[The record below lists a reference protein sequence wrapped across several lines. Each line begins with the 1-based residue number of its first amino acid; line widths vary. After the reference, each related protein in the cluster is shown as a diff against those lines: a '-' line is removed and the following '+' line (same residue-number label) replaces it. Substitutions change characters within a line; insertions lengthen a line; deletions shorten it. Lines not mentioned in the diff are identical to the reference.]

1 MATQQGSMA
10 IVFGVPNADIT
21 LGGQSLVGATIIS
34 NLTFTPTAKEVRTE
48 DEGGNTV
55 NITVYDLGA
64 EASLTV
70 IPRGSSAANAI
81 TANGYFPSIGAR
93 CTVVNAASVAT
104 FTDGQFSTSSAGREY
119 RVKSAS
125 KAYSPTD
132 KAVWNLTIERFD
144 SIASM
149 AALS

>member
-1 MATQQGSMA
+1 MA

-21 LGGQSLVGATIIS
+21 LGGQSLVGAVILS
-34 NLTFTPTAKEVRTE
+34 SLTFTPTAKEVRTE

-81 TANGYFPSIGAR
+81 TANGYFPAIGAR

-132 KAVWNLTIERFD
+132 KAVWNVTIERFD

-149 AALS
+149 AAMS

>member
-1 MATQQGSMA
+1 MATQQGAMA

-34 NLTFTPTAKEVRTE
+34 NLTFTPTAKEVITE

-55 NITVYDLGA
+55 NITTYDFGA
-64 EASLTV
+64 EASFQVT
-70 IPRGSSAANAI
+70 PRGSSAANAV
-81 TANGYFPSIGAR
+81 TANGYFPDIADR

-104 FTDGQFSTSSAGREY
+104 FTDAQFSAASAGREY

-125 KAYSPTD
+125 KAYSTSD
-132 KAVWNLTIERFD
+132 KAVWNVTIERKD
-144 SIASM
+144 SMPSM
-149 AALS
+149 AHLS